1 MEELKLKPQLQNFR
15 AWLWASSTVSTLQKK
30 KKWFI
35 RALMQADH
43 LSSCGWP
50 MLSSFLP
57 VCHMVYWNS
66 IILNCGLLVLNVAW
80 RAIYIWVSIW
90 EYACSYCSVQP
101 LFVYMCL
108 FKFFM
113 VSDDWIGQWKAR
125 NMDCYFSWS
134 HWSSYPVA
142 NPLLKRSAMISE
154 FVSGAFLHL
163 LLSFVGVIDCLSS

>member
-1 MEELKLKPQLQNFR
+1 
-15 AWLWASSTVSTLQKK
+15 
-30 KKWFI
+30 
-35 RALMQADH
+35 MQADH

-108 FKFFM
+108 FKSLWWVM
-113 VSDDWIGQWKAR
+113 TE
-125 NMDCYFSWS
+125 
-134 HWSSYPVA
+134 
-142 NPLLKRSAMISE
+142 L
-154 FVSGAFLHL
+154 VSGRQEIWTVISLDPTDLAILWLILSWRGVLWFQNLFLEHFYICSCPL
-163 LLSFVGVIDCLSS
+163 